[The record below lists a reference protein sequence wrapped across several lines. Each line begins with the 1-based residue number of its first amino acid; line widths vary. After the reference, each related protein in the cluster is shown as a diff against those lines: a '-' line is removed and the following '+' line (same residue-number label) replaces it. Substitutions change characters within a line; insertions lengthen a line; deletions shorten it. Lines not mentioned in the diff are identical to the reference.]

1 METVKISMIDF
12 LVRKAGRK
20 LGQVLKTT
28 EQIMTTPI
36 WDLFQPEK
44 SIDMLLSA
52 AEEIK
57 EDYRVSLNLRYI
69 NELLYLEVVEE
80 TDTLDTFT
88 IDSNKGKVYLE
99 GNFIT
104 KDYPLA
110 KFFRV
115 ESVNYKVELTPVWVR
130 HNHVRFRISDFKI
143 WDSRPRKFDLVRFIS
158 TFDIFHKRY
167 IIQTIAELFPNF
179 LSLTRLNNEI
189 RVNLDYFLNKI
200 NTAHNIEIKKL
211 SAHNHKIL
219 FLVRSSILVKSLM
232 DMFGTDIVVVEPIR
246 LDSDSFVN
254 GYGI

>member
-104 KDYPLA
+104 KD
-110 KFFRV
+110 
-115 ESVNYKVELTPVWVR
+115 
-130 HNHVRFRISDFKI
+130 
-143 WDSRPRKFDLVRFIS
+143 
-158 TFDIFHKRY
+158 
-167 IIQTIAELFPNF
+167 
-179 LSLTRLNNEI
+179 
-189 RVNLDYFLNKI
+189 
-200 NTAHNIEIKKL
+200 
-211 SAHNHKIL
+211 
-219 FLVRSSILVKSLM
+219 
-232 DMFGTDIVVVEPIR
+232 
-246 LDSDSFVN
+246 
-254 GYGI
+254 

>member
-1 METVKISMIDF
+1 MIDIF
-12 LVRKAGRK
+12 VRKAGRK
-20 LGQVLKTT
+20 FGQMLKTT

-44 SIDMLLSA
+44 SIDLLLNA

-69 NELLYLEVVEE
+69 NELLYLQVVEE
-80 TDTLDTFT
+80 TESLDTFT

-104 KDYPLA
+104 RYYPLA
-110 KFFRV
+110 KFFRI
-115 ESVNYKVELTPVWVR
+115 ESVNYKVELKPIWVR
-130 HNHVRFRISDFKI
+130 HNHVRFKISDFKI
-143 WDSRPRKFDLVRFIS
+143 WDGRPRKFDLVRFIS
-158 TFDIFHKRY
+158 RFDIFHKRY
-167 IIQTIAELFPNF
+167 ILQTIVKLFPNF

-200 NTAHNIEIKKL
+200 NTSHNIEIKKL

-219 FLVRSSILVKSLM
+219 FLVRSNILVKSLM
-232 DMFGTDIVVVEPIR
+232 DIFGIDIVVVEPVKI
-246 LDSDSFVN
+246 DSDSFIN
-254 GYGI
+254 DYGI

>member
-1 METVKISMIDF
+1 MIDIF
-12 LVRKAGRK
+12 VRKAGRK
-20 LGQVLKTT
+20 FGQMLKTT

-44 SIDMLLSA
+44 SIDLLLNA

-69 NELLYLEVVEE
+69 NELLYLQVVEE
-80 TDTLDTFT
+80 TESLDTFT

-104 KDYPLA
+104 RYYPLA
-110 KFFRV
+110 KFFRI
-115 ESVNYKVELTPVWVR
+115 ESVNYKVELKPIWVR
-130 HNHVRFRISDFKI
+130 HNHVRFKISDFKI
-143 WDSRPRKFDLVRFIS
+143 WDGRPRKFDMVRFIS
-158 TFDIFHKRY
+158 RFDIFHKRY
-167 IIQTIAELFPNF
+167 ILQTIVKLFPNF

-200 NTAHNIEIKKL
+200 NTSHNIEIKKL

-219 FLVRSSILVKSLM
+219 FLVRSSILVPTH
-232 DMFGTDIVVVEPIR
+232 D
-246 LDSDSFVN
+246 
-254 GYGI
+254 

>member
-1 METVKISMIDF
+1 MIEF
-12 LVRKAGRK
+12 FVRKAGRK
-20 LGQVLKTT
+20 FGQVLKTT

-44 SIDMLLSA
+44 SIDMLLNA
-52 AEEIK
+52 ADELR
-57 EDYRVSLNLRYI
+57 EDYKVSLNLRYI
-69 NELLYLEVVEE
+69 NELLFLQVVEE
-80 TDTLDTFT
+80 TENLDTFT

-104 KDYPLA
+104 KYYPLA
-110 KFFRV
+110 KFFRID
-115 ESVNYKVELTPVWVR
+115 SVNYIVELTPIWVR

-143 WDSRPRKFDLVRFIS
+143 WDGRPRKFDLVRLIS
-158 TFDIFHKRY
+158 RIDIFHKRY
-167 IIQTIAELFPNF
+167 ILQTIVKLFPNF

-219 FLVRSSILVKSLM
+219 FYVRSNIIVKSLM
-232 DMFGTDIVVVEPIR
+232 DMFGIDIVVVEPVR
-246 LDSDSFVN
+246 LDADSFIN
-254 GYGI
+254 DYGI